1 MYITLSLPQRGGLED
16 SLPTFFFLYNSAIE
30 KPVLIYST
38 SIQTQVGRSVGDLY
52 KSRNRIGFWSENGAA
67 LTETSIINFGSTN
80 FTDVSTLIAT
90 HIAHATAS
98 FRAVVSNNI
107 SSLRHCALYT
117 LIEPRVVNQL
127 DRYIYYAASVGCISQ
142 GHSPPLSL
150 SLSLSLHFG
159 HYISLWWY
167 RSWNIDST
175 LFLLYT
181 LHRNHID
188 WRQDSFWYHTK
199 SIGLPET
206 VQYIPKAYNNI
217 IGSFDFVAR
226 AHKTNRRLV
235 DWIKLEWQTGWFA
248 IH

>member
-1 MYITLSLPQRGGLED
+1 MYTRHLDFASIVLLHMYITLSLPQRGGLED

-142 GHSPPLSL
+142 GHSPPLSI
-150 SLSLSLHFG
+150 SLSLSILDIIYPFDDTGRETSIPHF
-159 HYISLWWY
+159 SCC
-167 RSWNIDST
+167 T
-175 LFLLYT
+175 PYT
-181 LHRNHID
+181 VI
-188 WRQDSFWYHTK
+188 T
-199 SIGLPET
+199 
-206 VQYIPKAYNNI
+206 
-217 IGSFDFVAR
+217 
-226 AHKTNRRLV
+226 
-235 DWIKLEWQTGWFA
+235 
-248 IH
+248 

>member
-1 MYITLSLPQRGGLED
+1 MVGVISPGRFLFRSIRFSIPFYLLVSWLWLLPHSIAQCLLLTLYKLLTLVYTRHLDFASIVLLHMYITLSLPQRGGLED

-142 GHSPPLSL
+142 GHSPPLSI
-150 SLSLSLHFG
+150 SLSLSILDIIYPFDDTGRETSIPHF
-159 HYISLWWY
+159 SCCAP
-167 RSWNIDST
+167 
-175 LFLLYT
+175 YT
-181 LHRNHID
+181 VI
-188 WRQDSFWYHTK
+188 T
-199 SIGLPET
+199 
-206 VQYIPKAYNNI
+206 
-217 IGSFDFVAR
+217 
-226 AHKTNRRLV
+226 
-235 DWIKLEWQTGWFA
+235 
-248 IH
+248 